1 MSLPTEI
8 GRCIAI
14 NTELIIESILTL
26 IAYIITI
33 SALIAVPAAIALVL
47 YFVLPKKRRVR
58 RRIAACV
65 FTFLSVAVFITAAVL
80 NKYPPIIVPDELAGY
95 ITDEDINT
103 ARGLGAGFYGRG
115 VPFFSLYIEFDY
127 ADEIERE
134 ITAHYFFGLTRR
146 YAFGSDAPSEIY

>member
-1 MSLPTEI
+1 MNIDT
-8 GRCIAI
+8 
-14 NTELIIESILTL
+14 IIESILTL

-80 NKYPPIIVPDELAGY
+80 YQYPPIIVPDELAGY

-103 ARGLGAGFYGRG
+103 ARWLGNGFYARRI
-115 VPFFSLYIEFDY
+115 PCFSLYIEFDY
-127 ADEIERE
+127 ADEI
-134 ITAHYFFGLTRR
+134 
-146 YAFGSDAPSEIY
+146 